1 MSLAE
6 HHIGL
11 MDDLGFAIDQAHTGN
26 YNEALRLIGR
36 AKIVDPRNIFV
47 IALEKQISRLRT
59 GGMLPREKM
68 EILQSLPGLVDRAR
82 ADSERRGVAPQ
93 TKAHP
98 SAPAVDE
105 KQAKLRLVVE
115 QYFLHADEWMA
126 RGEYDVALKEVER
139 VVLIDPGNV
148 RAREYRSRID
158 QARQGGNGKA
168 APPSAEVAPLPHS
181 VPLPASPAPLPEA
194 PSLPAGGKDA
204 RKEKNPLVLYLA
216 IGIAVIAIGIAAIT
230 FLPTKQNQPLT
241 ASELPAPPPQEQLA
255 PVEKGQP
262 EPQVAAPEVVMPVPP
277 RPEKE
282 KKSDPPKQA
291 ERPVER
297 PKEEPMP
304 DLVNA
309 KPAAVP
315 ESIGK
320 SENTSSSAPFIP
332 VQREPKII
340 RLERPLFADAD
351 LAAGVKGEIVVKV
364 QIDKAGKPV
373 QAKVVSS
380 SNSLLNDP
388 VVDAV
393 MRSSFSPGMMS
404 NGPVQSWM
412 TIPFRFK

>member
-6 HHIGL
+6 RNIGL
-11 MDDLGFAIDQAHTGN
+11 MDDLGFAVDQAHAGN
-26 YNEALRLIGR
+26 FNEALRLIGR

-47 IALEKQISRLRT
+47 IALEKQISRLRS

-68 EILQSLPGLVDRAR
+68 EILQSLPGLVERAR

-93 TKAHP
+93 AKGQVH
-98 SAPAVDE
+98 APAVDE
-105 KQAKLRLVVE
+105 KQAKLRLVLE

-126 RGEYDVALKEVER
+126 RGDYDVALKEIER

-168 APPSAEVAPLPHS
+168 ASPSAEAAPTLHPVPVSAPVAPLPES
-181 VPLPASPAPLPEA
+181 
-194 PSLPAGGKDA
+194 PSLSVREKEV
-204 RKEKNPLVLYLA
+204 RKKKSPLVLSLA
-216 IGIAVIAIGIAAIT
+216 IGIAVIVLGIAAIVS
-230 FLPTKQNQPLT
+230 LPTKQSQPLT
-241 ASELPAPPPQEQLA
+241 VNEPPAPPPQEQLA
-255 PVEKGQP
+255 PVEKAQP
-262 EPQVAAPEVVMPVPP
+262 EPQVAAPEVVMPAPP

-282 KKSDPPKQA
+282 KKSEPPKQA
-291 ERPVER
+291 ER

-304 DLVNA
+304 ELVNA
-309 KPAAVP
+309 KPAAVS
-315 ESIGK
+315 EGISK
-320 SENTSSSAPFIP
+320 SENASSSALFIP
-332 VQREPKII
+332 VQKEPKIL
-340 RLERPLFADAD
+340 RLERPVFADAD

-364 QIDKAGKPV
+364 QIDKTGKPV

-380 SNSLLNDP
+380 TNTQLNDP

-393 MRSSFSPGMMS
+393 MRSSFSPGIMS